1 VHVPSRPPS
10 LRSIAAFEAAARHQ
24 SFAKAADELNLT
36 QSAISHSVRGLED
49 RLGADLFDRRGRN
62 VVLTQH
68 GAWLAERMRLSLS
81 LLTEALDGF
90 EAEGES
96 EALTI
101 ACPTS
106 VAQRVLLP
114 RWRGF
119 QAQNPGVSLT
129 VRGAAD
135 VGQVQAGEVDAAILY
150 GVGGWP
156 GVAAQLI
163 CREAVIAVAAPDSA
177 AGDVGSPERTLI
189 ENSEFPWA
197 LWFSQ
202 LELRAP
208 ADPFVLTVSDW
219 DLALHAARAGLG
231 ACLAREILVADD
243 LRSGSLVRLGSQRI
257 PADAGHYVVWRGGGP
272 NGRLVE
278 RFLEWLCTE
287 MREDGRAFTAPLAA
301 AAGPPRLRAMGV
313 GLGS

>member
-1 VHVPSRPPS
+1 VPSRPPS

-36 QSAISHSVRGLED
+36 QSAISHSIRGLED
-49 RLGADLFDRRGRN
+49 RLGAELFERRGRN

-68 GAWLAERMRLSLS
+68 GGWLAERMRLSLS

-90 EAEGES
+90 EAEAES

-101 ACPTS
+101 ACPAS
-106 VAQRVLLP
+106 IAQRVLLP
-114 RWRGF
+114 RWRTF
-119 QAQNPGVSLT
+119 QAQNPGVTLT
-129 VRGAAD
+129 VRAPAEAAH
-135 VGQVQAGEVDAAILY
+135 VQAGEVDAAILY

-156 GVAAQLI
+156 GVAAQLV
-163 CREAVIAVAAPDSA
+163 CREAVIAVAAPDA
-177 AGDVGSPERTLI
+177 PARDIGPERPLI

-202 LELRAP
+202 LELRPP

-219 DLALHAARAGLG
+219 ELALHAARAGLG

-243 LRSGSLVRLGSQRI
+243 LRAGHLVRLGPQRI

-272 NGRLVE
+272 NARLVE
-278 RFLEWLCTE
+278 RFLDWLCAE
-287 MREDGRAFTAPLAA
+287 MRDDGRAFGAPPLRAH
-301 AAGPPRLRAMGV
+301 GPPRLRALAAGP
-313 GLGS
+313 GA